1 MSKSP
6 FHDIPLLSDEFLG
19 RMLRQV
25 QTVGSQ
31 TTTVEAL
38 VEKPKEQKRCPI
50 CRHKLQLADIMC
62 RCGLRH
68 CSSHRLPETHACTF
82 DHKGHDQALLKTQ
95 VVACVSDKVKERL

>member
-19 RMLRQV
+19 RMCRQV
-25 QTVGSQ
+25 QPVSSQ
-31 TTTVEAL
+31 TTTVEAIPL
-38 VEKPKEQKRCPI
+38 EAPVEKPKEQKRCPI
-50 CRHKLQLADIMC
+50 CKHKLQLADIMC

-68 CSSHRLPETHACTF
+68 CSVHRLPETHACAF

-95 VVACVSDKVKERL
+95 VVACV